1 MRIISLNGNG
11 IRACVKKGMVRWWE
25 STDADLLLFQ
35 EVRYDDFEAIDN
47 LFSEYWVSLFSAIK
61 KGYSGVLAIAKKPPL
76 NVVLGMGESK
86 WDDEA
91 RVMLLEYSGVVIVNA
106 YFPSGAFS
114 NNRQS
119 YKLEFLK
126 AFKAYIDDL
135 GKRYLNI
142 IIAADWNICHRE
154 IDIHDPKRLSGKPG
168 FTREERSWLDSLE
181 KEGWKDAFRIFNSD
195 PKNFTWWS
203 YQSDSRERN
212 VGWRIDGF
220 WLSPSA
226 SKTAKLC
233 IHLDDMKLS
242 DHCPVLLE
250 WGLPITFTSN

>member
-1 MRIISLNGNG
+1 MC
-11 IRACVKKGMVRWWE
+11 IRD
-25 STDADLLLFQ
+25 S
-35 EVRYDDFEAIDN
+35 
-47 LFSEYWVSLFSAIK
+47 
-61 KGYSGVLAIAKKPPL
+61 
-76 NVVLGMGESK
+76 
-86 WDDEA
+86 
-91 RVMLLEYSGVVIVNA
+91 
-106 YFPSGAFS
+106 
-114 NNRQS
+114 
-119 YKLEFLK
+119 
-126 AFKAYIDDL
+126 
-135 GKRYLNI
+135 I

-168 FTREERSWLDSLE
+168 FTREERSWLDNLE